1 MPEAKQMQGSTLHEY
16 NGYNKTFVEGHLGPR
31 ETVADVLQHVLTF
44 HAQNSEMIA
53 KTALVT
59 LLFGVFSLT

>member
-1 MPEAKQMQGSTLHEY
+1 M
-16 NGYNKTFVEGHLGPR
+16 EGHLGPR